1 MRLIMNTRSAN
12 SLSPLFAQ
20 SCAGSASIALR
31 RGSWSPDDER
41 ATVRQAARPLSV
53 SGQPVRE
60 VLRGLLA
67 MLQRAR
73 ALNSRT
79 L

>member
-1 MRLIMNTRSAN
+1 MRLIMNTPSAN
-12 SLSPLFAQ
+12 SLSPRFAQ

-31 RGSWSPDDER
+31 RGSWSPAAER
-41 ATVRQAARPLSV
+41 AIVRQVPRPLSV
-53 SGQPVRE
+53 SGQPVRDAM
-60 VLRGLLA
+60 RGLLA

-73 ALNSRT
+73 ALNSRS

>member
-1 MRLIMNTRSAN
+1 MNTRSAN

-31 RGSWSPDDER
+31 RGSWSPDVER